1 VRADALIANAEIGKF
16 PSFDKVEPRKRWT
29 DEQQRQLDAAVARG
43 EWQPPAINIEELRI
57 LFDKA
62 PKVAASFKMWAD

>member
-1 VRADALIANAEIGKF
+1 M
-16 PSFDKVEPRKRWT
+16 RWN
-29 DEQQRQLDAAVARG
+29 DEQQRELDAAIARG